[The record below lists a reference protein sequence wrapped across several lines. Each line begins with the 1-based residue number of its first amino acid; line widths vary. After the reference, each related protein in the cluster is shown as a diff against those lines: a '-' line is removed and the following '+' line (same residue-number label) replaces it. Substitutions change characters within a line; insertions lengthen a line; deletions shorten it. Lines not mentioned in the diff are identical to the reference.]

1 MRVLVVDDN
10 EIFLRNLTVALVAL
24 GKDCDMA
31 ADGDAAMRL
40 MDVRSYD
47 VIVTD
52 LVMPARGGLTLANYA
67 SYRAPD
73 VPVVLMTGSA
83 HGAYGEL
90 VGQTNNTAM
99 LLRKPFRTEDLNAVL
114 DYLYARRGPRLA
126 ASTHSLPRGAS
137 CASLPG

>member
-10 EIFLRNLTVALVAL
+10 EIFLRSLTAAL
-24 GKDCDMA
+24 GSLGKTCDPA

-40 MDVRSYD
+40 LDMRPYD
-47 VIVTD
+47 AVVTD

-67 SYRAPD
+67 AYRAPD
-73 VPVVLMTGSA
+73 VPVILMTGSA

-99 LLRKPFRTEDLNAVL
+99 LFRKPFRIEDLNAVL
-114 DYLYARRGPRLA
+114 DYLHSRSVA
-126 ASTHSLPRGAS
+126 ANSAAYPAQTVREVGIVT
-137 CASLPG
+137 